1 MDSNIL
7 SKLQSLAELQKI
19 HSRLDKIR
27 QIRGDLPEEVN
38 DLEDELEGLRT
49 RINRLENEINDYNRE
64 IANRKIIIRESEELK
79 QKYEQQIMTVKN
91 SREFEALNKE
101 IENAQLDIE
110 NSLRKINKFEELKA
124 DREAK
129 IQQIKAVFFEREND
143 LKIKKE
149 ELDLLIA
156 ETQAE
161 EEQLIRLAQLAESKI
176 DSRLNRAYNRIRKSM
191 RNGLAVVSVDRGACG
206 GCFAIIPPQR
216 HFEIKQKKK
225 IIVCENCGR
234 ILVDQSFFERV
245 EQFPSESDYHFS
257 NSPTSKEA
265 AAFEKL
271 E

>member
-1 MDSNIL
+1 MDSYIL

-19 HSRLDKIR
+19 HSRLDKIL

-49 RINRLENEINDYNRE
+49 RINRLENEINEYNRE
-64 IANRKIIIRESEELK
+64 IANRRIIIRESEELK

-110 NSLRKINKFEELKA
+110 NSLRKISKFEELKT
-124 DREAK
+124 DREKK
-129 IQQIKAVFFEREND
+129 IEEIKEVFFEREND

-156 ETQAE
+156 ETQV
-161 EEQLIRLAQLAESKI
+161 EEQELMRLAELAESRI

-216 HFEIKQKKK
+216 HYEIKQKKK

-234 ILVDQSFFERV
+234 ILVDQSFFEQA
-245 EQFPSESDYHFS
+245 EQLPNEYDYHFS
-257 NSPTSKEA
+257 NSPVSKEA
-265 AAFEKL
+265 PAFKEL

>member
-1 MDSNIL
+1 MDPYIL
-7 SKLQSLAELQKI
+7 SKLQSLTELQKI

-49 RINRLENEINDYNRE
+49 RINRLENEINDYNKE
-64 IANRKIIIRESEELK
+64 IASRKIIIQESEELK

-110 NSLRKINKFEELKA
+110 NSIRKIKKFEELKL

-129 IQQIKAVFFEREND
+129 IAQIKEVFFERESD
-143 LKIKKE
+143 LKVKKE

-156 ETQAE
+156 ETQVE
-161 EEQLIRLAQLAESKI
+161 EEELIRLSELAESKI
-176 DSRLNRAYNRIRKSM
+176 DSRLNRAYKRIRKTM

-234 ILVDQSFFERV
+234 ILVDESLFEKT
-245 EQFPSESDYHFS
+245 EQLPNEHDYHFS
-257 NSPTSKEA
+257 SSQTSKEA
-265 AAFEKL
+265 PAFKEL